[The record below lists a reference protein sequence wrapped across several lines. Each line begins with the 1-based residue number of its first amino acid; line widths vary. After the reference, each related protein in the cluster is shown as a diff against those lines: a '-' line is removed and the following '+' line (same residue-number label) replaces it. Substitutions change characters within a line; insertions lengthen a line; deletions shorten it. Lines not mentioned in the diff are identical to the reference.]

1 MVKMLPDMQ
10 LRAGS
15 SSVREGMEEGEMT
28 PLKNL
33 IT

>member
-1 MVKMLPDMQ
+1 MVNMLPGMQ
-10 LRAGS
+10 LCAGS

-28 PLKNL
+28 ALKNL